1 MQLSHR
7 QPIAAVYGSSTVR
20 EDDPAFAMTRELGH
34 ALARRG
40 IAVMT
45 GGYGGAMAAA
55 SLGAHEAGGHVI
67 GVTVDLFEARGGA
80 NPWVVERVHT
90 PTLYARLAHLLET
103 ADAFVAVPG
112 SIGTLNEVFLTWTLL
127 SVSARPAAP
136 LVLMGAHWHAWLD
149 AHRAPGLV
157 PAHLFRF
164 IEVAETPEATAEAVE
179 RGIAAARAARTEA
192 PTTTTEKGSA
202 PA

>member
-1 MQLSHR
+1 MPLSHR
-7 QPIAAVYGSSTVR
+7 QSIAAVYGSSTTQAGQ
-20 EDDPAFAMTRELGH
+20 PAYEQARELGH

-67 GVTVDLFEARGGA
+67 GVTVDLFESRGGA
-80 NPWVVERVHT
+80 NPWVAERVHT
-90 PTLYARLAHLLET
+90 PTLYARLQHLLET
-103 ADAFVAVPG
+103 ANAFVAVSG
-112 SIGTLNEVFLTWTLL
+112 SIGTLNEVFLTWTML

-136 LVLMGAHWHAWLD
+136 LVLMGPHWHDWVA

-157 PAHLFRF
+157 PEHLFRF
-164 IEVAETPEATAEAVE
+164 IEVAETPAAAALAVE
-179 RGIAAARAARTEA
+179 RGIAAARETRTH
-192 PTTTTEKGSA
+192 TS
-202 PA
+202 